1 MILTIQ
7 CFSLPIYG
15 QGTNLIVFV
24 NVNYNG
30 SSGTPIGTIDRPFLS
45 LKDALDPSLSY
56 SQGDKIFIAPGLYS
70 DNSSTG
76 GLENFP
82 TGGYRIGR
90 GVSLNFWD
98 IDGDLPDIDPG
109 VVEIE
114 TSTSGTMNAF
124 FIDEL
129 GKTVQSGFFFYGAV
143 IPSQIPNANQRLIL
157 RHFEEA
163 AISVQLVNNPGSGV
177 NEGLTIDGVAFEE
190 NAQALYLDQNIKPKR
205 YEIKLSR
212 SRVPLPSLSSGV
224 SNSLQAVEVLSQ
236 DEAPLDFF
244 AENVEIKPSDR
255 NHNASAFTF
264 FANGQLQDLAKGRS
278 LNVELKNC
286 NIMGYEQFG
295 LLGAGIEVVAKPKG
309 KIHLEVINS
318 TIKDCVGEGIF
329 CESRGLANETEEAKQ
344 AQVSLICRNTK
355 IQENGGSNPS
365 SPNLVDAPAST
376 SLDFTGSGIFLYSKE
391 HGMFP
396 LVRLNGSRV
405 DTNGH
410 HGLSMNSLGQYE
422 FHDSYP
428 KVQCWGSSLSD
439 NGWYVG
445 SLGTPT
451 KGHGIHGYTVNDA
464 VSLELERCLIA
475 RNHTTGVTLLAT
487 GVGVTRNGKCTV
499 TNCVLTQNMGLGLSP
514 TDLEADRAPFRFIGN
529 FNYEGIFQFSH
540 STISGNPLANYS
552 IAISDAGGSGLLSL
566 WQSTSGVENC
576 VLRENGE
583 SSSTQHDMS
592 FFPEAITP
600 FWDEVF
606 ATTYHSNL
614 NWLGDPQGNKYQV
627 PGRNNFFSDPMLVQY
642 SMQTVNGLFDF
653 GKTFPS
659 TPLQGGTS
667 PLIERGQVPQSP
679 AMEQNKDIRS
689 YYRPVD
695 RSDIPNFSGIVAFD
709 VGAFEVQDGE

>member
-1 MILTIQ
+1 
-7 CFSLPIYG
+7 
-15 QGTNLIVFV
+15 
-24 NVNYNG
+24 
-30 SSGTPIGTIDRPFLS
+30 
-45 LKDALDPSLSY
+45 
-56 SQGDKIFIAPGLYS
+56 
-70 DNSSTG
+70 
-76 GLENFP
+76 
-82 TGGYRIGR
+82 
-90 GVSLNFWD
+90 
-98 IDGDLPDIDPG
+98 
-109 VVEIE
+109 
-114 TSTSGTMNAF
+114 
-124 FIDEL
+124 
-129 GKTVQSGFFFYGAV
+129 
-143 IPSQIPNANQRLIL
+143 
-157 RHFEEA
+157 
-163 AISVQLVNNPGSGV
+163 
-177 NEGLTIDGVAFEE
+177 
-190 NAQALYLDQNIKPKR
+190 
-205 YEIKLSR
+205 
-212 SRVPLPSLSSGV
+212 
-224 SNSLQAVEVLSQ
+224 
-236 DEAPLDFF
+236 
-244 AENVEIKPSDR
+244 
-255 NHNASAFTF
+255 
-264 FANGQLQDLAKGRS
+264 
-278 LNVELKNC
+278 
-286 NIMGYEQFG
+286 
-295 LLGAGIEVVAKPKG
+295 
-309 KIHLEVINS
+309 
-318 TIKDCVGEGIF
+318 
-329 CESRGLANETEEAKQ
+329 
-344 AQVSLICRNTK
+344 
-355 IQENGGSNPS
+355 
-365 SPNLVDAPAST
+365 
-376 SLDFTGSGIFLYSKE
+376 
-391 HGMFP
+391 MFP

-410 HGLSMNSLGQYE
+410 HG
-422 FHDSYP
+422 
-428 KVQCWGSSLSD
+428 
-439 NGWYVG
+439 
-445 SLGTPT
+445 
-451 KGHGIHGYTVNDA
+451 YTLNDA